1 VGGLGFEFAEG
12 FEGTVASAAGRIDAV
27 LEFGEGGG
35 VGGGG
40 ISEGVLLVFVEDV
53 VVLEGPHF
61 GFDAVEAAE
70 HPLAADEV
78 VEEAA
83 GFGGGGMVAL
93 VILVDE
99 ELEVGE
105 LLVGEEE
112 GLGVESG
119 FEGIHGRSGLACDRG
134 GAGGFLGVAA
144 VGFDLAARG
153 HMGIRGRTG
162 REACPT
168 LTINGWFCGSE
179 GDGWNLLEMRG

>member
-1 VGGLGFEFAEG
+1 LGLELLEG
-12 FEGTVASAAGRIDAV
+12 FEGAVAGTAGGIDAV

-40 ISEGVLLVFVEDV
+40 IAEGVCLVFVEDV

-83 GFGGGGMVAL
+83 GFGCGGMVAL

-119 FEGIHGRSGLACDRG
+119 FEGIHGRSGLACGRG
-134 GAGGFLGVAA
+134 GAGGFLGIAA

-153 HMGIRGRTG
+153 HMGLHGG
-162 REACPT
+162 QVCPT
-168 LTINGWFCGSE
+168 LTIKEGSRGFGWE
-179 GDGWNLLEMRG
+179 WVEVVRNER